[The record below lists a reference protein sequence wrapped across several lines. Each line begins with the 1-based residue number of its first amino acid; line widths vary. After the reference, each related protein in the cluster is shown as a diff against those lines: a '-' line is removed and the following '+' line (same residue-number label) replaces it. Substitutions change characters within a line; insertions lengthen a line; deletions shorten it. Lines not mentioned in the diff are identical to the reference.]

1 MINRLVVWGGKNQ
14 GLESHRWIHAA
25 FHKNAA
31 KLGILSTWCADRA
44 DNAHHITPGCTIIS
58 ADVYGN
64 NLPYVKN
71 VDYVLHNF
79 DGSHPVCQQAELERI
94 LRLQVWTSDAFG
106 EEWDVCRQYDWTSRI
121 LFQPWG
127 TDLLAEEFME
137 PVFNPQSREVCF
149 VGAIWGEKSEAGEL
163 GNEAVIGE
171 LKQACAQVGL
181 TFVHK
186 THVSDSE
193 LVETTRAARLAPSFQ
208 GGWQVQHG
216 YLACRSFKNPSY
228 GVLTV
233 SNNPFFRRIFGG
245 AFLDGETVA
254 ELLGNALSLKRA
266 DYLAA
271 IRAQQRTV
279 RRYTFRESFQAI
291 ERALEEGR

>member
-1 MINRLVVWGGKNQ
+1 MHN
-14 GLESHRWIHAA
+14 
-25 FHKNAA
+25 F
-31 KLGILSTWCADRA
+31 
-44 DNAHHITPGCTIIS
+44 S
-58 ADVYGN
+58 ADHRVMAQVE
-64 NLPYVKN
+64 P
-71 VDYVLHNF
+71 
-79 DGSHPVCQQAELERI
+79 ERL
-94 LRLQVWTSDAFG
+94 LRLQVWTTDAQG
-106 EEWDVCRQYDWTSRI
+106 VEWDVCRQYDREARI

-127 TDLLAEEFME
+127 TNLLAEEFME
-137 PVFNPQSREVCF
+137 PIFNPQSREVCF
-149 VGAIWGEKSEAGEL
+149 VGAVWGERSETGEL

-171 LKQACAQVGL
+171 LKQACVQVGL

-186 THVSDSE
+186 THVSDAE

-208 GGWQVQHG
+208 GGWQVKHG

-266 DYLAA
+266 DYLDAV
-271 IRAQQRTV
+271 RAQQRTV